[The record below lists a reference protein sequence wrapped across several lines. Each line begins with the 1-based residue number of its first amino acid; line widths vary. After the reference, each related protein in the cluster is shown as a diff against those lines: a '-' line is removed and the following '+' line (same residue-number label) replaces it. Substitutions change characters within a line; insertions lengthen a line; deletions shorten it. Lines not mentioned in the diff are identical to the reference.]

1 MNLDMISANSKTK
14 VGFIAAIFVFVGLLQ
29 LLTLPEMPVYLEKSV
44 ERMRG
49 ASVRP
54 VLQSKIS
61 RGMSADDFGMITR
74 NLMEASFKTSLVEKP
89 DYLQKYFMYDSTA
102 KQALFELNA
111 WLYENHVP
119 LPLFANRLAAG
130 YDNSKSPKICVSV
143 ATARRQGSPLA
154 SIAQAISSLI
164 TRMNFAAHKDDVYIH
179 VFNVDS
185 RPEEHTD
192 VDLIRNLVPVTNIKV
207 SIKSDDP
214 NFPIKSHYHENLD
227 NAQIMRHLHDIGC
240 EYPIMIEDDALA
252 AEDWVNSVLLAIA
265 QLEARKKNDWLAIK
279 LFVARSSYPK
289 LTSRGINLYDP
300 RFNTVAVL
308 YNRSLM
314 LDLAQAI
321 ESMVNH
327 TVAMKDHS
335 LHSPKDLFLDQYSRE
350 HQFLIQAFEPVIFQ
364 HTGVYSSVSD
374 RTPDEDSVKSW
385 IMYSKYFESDGKPI
399 VFDKLNWRD
408 ISLSTL

>member
-1 MNLDMISANSKTK
+1 MYLDMISLNSKTK

-29 LLTLPEMPVYLEKSV
+29 LLTLPEMPVNLKRSV
-44 ERMRG
+44 DRMRG
-49 ASVRP
+49 PPIRLAM
-54 VLQSKIS
+54 QSNFS
-61 RGMSADDFGMITR
+61 RGMSADDLGLITR

-102 KQALFELNA
+102 KKALFELSA
-111 WLYENHVP
+111 YLYENHVP
-119 LPLFANRLAAG
+119 LPLFSNRLEAE
-130 YDNSKSPKICVSV
+130 YNNDKSPKICVSV

-154 SIAQAISSLI
+154 SVAQAISSLI
-164 TRMNFAAHKDDVYIH
+164 TRMNFPAHKDDIYIH

-192 VDLIRNLVPVTNIKV
+192 VDLIRHLVPVTNIKV
-207 SIKSDDP
+207 SIESNDP
-214 NFPIKSHYHENLD
+214 NFPIPSHYHENLD

-252 AEDWVNSVLLAIA
+252 AENWVNSVLLAIA

-308 YNRSLM
+308 YNREL
-314 LDLAQAI
+314 LLEFAQAI
-321 ESMVNH
+321 ESMVTH
-327 TVAMKDHS
+327 SVAMKNHS
-335 LHSPKDLFLDQYSRE
+335 LHSPKDLFLDQYSR
-350 HQFLIQAFEPVIFQ
+350 
-364 HTGVYSSVSD
+364 
-374 RTPDEDSVKSW
+374 
-385 IMYSKYFESDGKPI
+385 
-399 VFDKLNWRD
+399 
-408 ISLSTL
+408 